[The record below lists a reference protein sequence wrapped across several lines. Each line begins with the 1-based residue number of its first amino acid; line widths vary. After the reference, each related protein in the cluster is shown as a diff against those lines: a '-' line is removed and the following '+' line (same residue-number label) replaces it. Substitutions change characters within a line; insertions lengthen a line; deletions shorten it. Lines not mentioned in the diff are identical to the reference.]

1 MATDE
6 FIGGLKDVN
15 EYLNRTT
22 IEVPTNV
29 VIDPTDPDNPVQVS
43 KSSITLKELICS
55 LLAGNGL
62 KLGNLQVCLKVN
74 LNRLLATVNENGLKD
89 ELGELYGALEDA
101 EKAMDEFME
110 HTGIDEAFNR
120 LNKIMSDI
128 ATISNLINF
137 CATPINPKP
146 IPNVLRQAFG
156 SFTGNG
162 KDILDGIGTMLDSD
176 VGGCIGGDGGV
187 NFGIFQGGA
196 LKDIGD
202 VWDNILNSNVT
213 DIQQEL
219 NRIKTNLDQSVTDM
233 RNLMDLERNFS
244 SANNH
249 GGSMFTPVNRVNT
262 DVGLITP
269 VDGMSLSDAN
279 NVGSQLRTLY
289 PQLKDYEVDENG
301 KNIWYYLLE
310 PELIAKLE
318 AQDDN
323 TVTPTER
330 TTVYDYCGKPIGFTE
345 EAVDE
350 VTSTGTPVTTS
361 TLPAQNTARTD
372 PTLSAISLEELKQ
385 IVSESSDFTDFQNKI
400 NNL

>member
-1 MATDE
+1 
-6 FIGGLKDVN
+6 
-15 EYLNRTT
+15 
-22 IEVPTNV
+22 
-29 VIDPTDPDNPVQVS
+29 
-43 KSSITLKELICS
+43 
-55 LLAGNGL
+55 
-62 KLGNLQVCLKVN
+62 
-74 LNRLLATVNENGLKD
+74 
-89 ELGELYGALEDA
+89 
-101 EKAMDEFME
+101 
-110 HTGIDEAFNR
+110 
-120 LNKIMSDI
+120 
-128 ATISNLINF
+128 
-137 CATPINPKP
+137 
-146 IPNVLRQAFG
+146 
-156 SFTGNG
+156 
-162 KDILDGIGTMLDSD
+162 
-176 VGGCIGGDGGV
+176 
-187 NFGIFQGGA
+187 
-196 LKDIGD
+196 
-202 VWDNILNSNVT
+202 
-213 DIQQEL
+213 
-219 NRIKTNLDQSVTDM
+219 
-233 RNLMDLERNFS
+233 
-244 SANNH
+244 
-249 GGSMFTPVNRVNT
+249 MFTPVNRVNT

>member
-15 EYLNRTT
+15 EYLERTT

-29 VIDPTDPDNPVQVS
+29 DIDPTDKDNPVQVQ

-62 KLGNLQVCLKVN
+62 KLGNLQVCIKVN
-74 LNRLLATVNENGLKD
+74 LNRLLETINENGLKD
-89 ELGELYGALEDA
+89 ELGELYGALEEA
-101 EKAMDEFME
+101 NKAMDEFME

-202 VWDNILNSNVT
+202 VWDNILNSNIT

-219 NRIKTNLDQSVTDM
+219 NRIKLNLDQSVTDL

-249 GGSMFTPVNRVNT
+249 GGSIFTPVNRVNT

-269 VDGMSLSDAN
+269 VDGLTLSDAN
-279 NVGSQLRTLY
+279 SVGSQLRTLY
-289 PQLKDYEVDENG
+289 PQLKAYEVDENG
-301 KNIWYYLLE
+301 NNIWYYLLE

-345 EAVDE
+345 EEVAE
-350 VTSTGTPVTTS
+350 VTSTGDPVTTS
-361 TLPAQNTARTD
+361 TLPAQNSARID

-385 IVSESSDFTDFQNKI
+385 IVSESADFTDFQNRI

>member
-1 MATDE
+1 M
-6 FIGGLKDVN
+6 
-15 EYLNRTT
+15 
-22 IEVPTNV
+22 
-29 VIDPTDPDNPVQVS
+29 
-43 KSSITLKELICS
+43 
-55 LLAGNGL
+55 

>member
-29 VIDPTDPDNPVQVS
+29 DIDPTDPDNPVQVS

>member
-29 VIDPTDPDNPVQVS
+29 DIDPTDPDNPVQVS

-196 LKDIGD
+196 LKDIGA

-219 NRIKTNLDQSVTDM
+219 NRIKLNLDQSVTDM

-249 GGSMFTPVNRVNT
+249 GGSMFTPVSRVNT

-345 EAVDE
+345 ESVDE

>member
-29 VIDPTDPDNPVQVS
+29 DIDPTDPDNPVQVS

-269 VDGMSLSDAN
+269 VDGMTLSDAN

-289 PQLKDYEVDENG
+289 PQLKAYEVDENG
-301 KNIWYYLLE
+301 NNIWYYLLE

-330 TTVYDYCGKPIGFTE
+330 STVYDYCGKPIGFTE
-345 EAVDE
+345 EAVAE

-385 IVSESSDFTDFQNKI
+385 IVSESADFTDFQNRI

>member
-15 EYLNRTT
+15 EYLERTT

-29 VIDPTDPDNPVQVS
+29 DIDPTDKDNPVQVQ

-62 KLGNLQVCLKVN
+62 KLGNLQVCIKVN
-74 LNRLLATVNENGLKD
+74 LNRLLETINENGLKD
-89 ELGELYGALEDA
+89 ELGELYGALEEA
-101 EKAMDEFME
+101 NKAMDEFME

-202 VWDNILNSNVT
+202 VWDNILNSNIT

-219 NRIKTNLDQSVTDM
+219 NRIKLNLDQSVTDL

-249 GGSMFTPVNRVNT
+249 GGSIFTPVNRVNT

-269 VDGMSLSDAN
+269 VDGLTLSDAN
-279 NVGSQLRTLY
+279 SVGSQLRTLY
-289 PQLKDYEVDENG
+289 PQLKAYEVDENG
-301 KNIWYYLLE
+301 NNIWYYLLE

-345 EAVDE
+345 EAVAE
-350 VTSTGTPVTTS
+350 VTSTGDPVTTS
-361 TLPAQNTARTD
+361 TLPAQNSARID

-385 IVSESSDFTDFQNKI
+385 IVSESADFTDFQNRI